1 MSMHVVVS
9 GWLLG
14 PHSGAN
20 QRLLAILAHAGKH
33 LQQDE
38 RITVLHRAD
47 YTPPTLSRT
56 SWLPID
62 IPTGPTWKRAVRE
75 QSRLPTLLKELDAT
89 VYDHGFLPPPRVPI
103 PLCLTVHDLRA
114 VDGHTKWPRILARSV
129 LRKACRRA
137 HAIVTPSKWTATR
150 LHEIIP
156 TTIERTVVARNATS
170 APPHEPQ
177 PLPRPQPRN
186 GFVLHVGH
194 LEARKNLDVMIRA
207 LALLPRDEVP
217 EFWLAGRDA
226 GSGQQLL
233 QLARDLDLT
242 PVVHHLGAVDEET
255 LHSLYHH
262 ARAVVMPS
270 IYEGFGIPALAGL
283 AYGKPVL
290 AADATA
296 LPEILAG
303 HGTLLPADQPLAWM
317 RAIRTAIQ
325 EPVGDQQNPAAAER
339 RAFVDTTE
347 TWDDIAASY
356 VMTWRTLS
364 TREHR

>member
-1 MSMHVVVS
+1 MHVVAS

-20 QRLLAILAHAGKH
+20 QRLLAILANAGKH
-33 LQQDE
+33 LQQEE
-38 RITVLHRAD
+38 RITVLHRAG
-47 YTPPTLSRT
+47 YTPPTLPRT
-56 SWLPID
+56 NWLPID

-75 QSRLPTLLKELDAT
+75 QSRLPKLLKKLDAT
-89 VYDHGFLPPPRVPI
+89 VYDHGFLPPPQVPV
-103 PLCLTVHDLRA
+103 PLCLTIHDLRS
-114 VDGHTKWPRILARSV
+114 VDGHTKWPRILARAV

-137 HAIVTPSKWTATR
+137 QAIVTPSEWTATR

-156 TTIERTVVARNATS
+156 TTSGRTIVARNATS
-170 APPHEPQ
+170 APSHEPQ
-177 PLPRPQPRN
+177 PLPRAQPRN

-194 LEARKNLDVMIRA
+194 LEARKNLDVIIRA
-207 LALLPRDEVP
+207 LALLPRDETP
-217 EFWLAGRDA
+217 EFWLAGRNA

-233 QLARDLDLT
+233 QLARDLGLA
-242 PVVHHLGAVDEET
+242 PIVHHLGAVDDET

-270 IYEGFGIPALAGL
+270 IYEGFGMPALEGL

-290 AADATA
+290 ATDATA

-303 HGTLLPADQPLAWM
+303 RGTLLPASQSDAWM

-325 EPVGDQQNPAAAER
+325 EPVDHHQNHAVAER
-339 RAFVDTTE
+339 RAFVATTK

-356 VMTWRTLS
+356 VRTWRTLS
-364 TREHR
+364 TRKLH